1 MTCKREVVRRRKDC
15 IHNFSSAVVKIGGI
29 VKYVPPLHLSHRT
42 SHLLTLFVNKAGTFG
57 DHPTCNANRHLQ
69 MRYHKDAVSN
79 KLAFYNLSKRQT
91 DVWKLIQKA
100 ALSKEVSVA
109 GTNQFVIKSF
119 FYIYMTVDKE
129 KLGSFTQ
136 F

>member
-1 MTCKREVVRRRKDC
+1 MSQDLQKRSREEEERL
-15 IHNFSSAVVKIGGI
+15 HPQFYFSSCENWWYCKICSTFA
-29 VKYVPPLHLSHRT
+29 PPIIT
-42 SHLLTLFVNKAGTFG
+42 AILFVNKAGTLG
-57 DHPTCNANRHLQ
+57 DHPTRNANRHLQ
-69 MRYHKDAVSN
+69 MRHHKDVVSN

-100 ALSKEVSVA
+100 ALSKEISVA

-119 FYIYMTVDKE
+119 FYIYMIVNKE